1 MSDPTLS
8 DIDFKNKMDWVWATL
23 NHLQLLMDLDLK
35 SSKSDTVMTHKT
47 FPNFILKLDH
57 RFEWF
62 KSRDFHTVINDITAT
77 YNNFG
82 KPSWLVCMHDFKFK
96 SRNGFWIEKMS
107 LAQSYAFIM
116 KKGSAKVLMEVGNMF
131 QANKTILFKKSFI
144 PLENEPFKLFP
155 RFSHQSGYI

>member
-1 MSDPTLS
+1 
-8 DIDFKNKMDWVWATL
+8 
-23 NHLQLLMDLDLK
+23 
-35 SSKSDTVMTHKT
+35 
-47 FPNFILKLDH
+47 
-57 RFEWF
+57 
-62 KSRDFHTVINDITAT
+62 
-77 YNNFG
+77 
-82 KPSWLVCMHDFKFK
+82 MHDFKFK

-155 RFSHQSGYI
+155 RFFHPWNGIHVVGNCSW